1 MSLHNGHIRSLAM
14 AFAIAGATAAVTL
27 APAAQARP
35 ECTQTGPNTT
45 LCTTNGS
52 SALTTSPPPMQGPN
66 YGGWPMYGFGGFGIR
81 W

>member
-1 MSLHNGHIRSLAM
+1 MFSHICSLTTVFATAGVSA
-14 AFAIAGATAAVTL
+14 AIAL

-45 LCTTNGS
+45 QCTTNGS
-52 SALTTSPPPMQGPN
+52 SQITTSPPAMQGPN
-66 YGGWPMYGFGGFGIR
+66 YGGWPVFGFGGFGIR